1 MSALEPIEVTVER
14 HYDGT
19 FWGTTQ
25 NIPGVV
31 TAFGSSL
38 DELKANIKRAF
49 GDYLSVA
56 NDLGEP
62 WLHEVKLRTEWS
74 FAMNM
79 QALFDLVPEIK
90 ISAVARRAGIN
101 ESLMRQYASGKATVS
116 EDRIRY
122 IEQTIHELGKELQSV
137 SLSGTNPD

>member
-1 MSALEPIEVTVER
+1 
-14 HYDGT
+14 
-19 FWGTTQ
+19 
-25 NIPGVV
+25 
-31 TAFGSSL
+31 
-38 DELKANIKRAF
+38 
-49 GDYLSVA
+49 
-56 NDLGEP
+56 
-62 WLHEVKLRTEWS
+62 
-74 FAMNM
+74 MNM

-116 EDRIRY
+116 EDRVRY